1 MMMSSA
7 SGRLSSGGYSA
18 HLVQRM
24 AQRNLNCKDVD
35 YIMRYGCSYH
45 RAGAI
50 ITVLRGKD
58 IPITDRADA
67 ACTRLEGSVVV
78 ADPSSGCLITV
89 YRNRQAGVSHVRRK
103 PRHSC

>member
-1 MMMSSA
+1 MTSSPA
-7 SGRLSSGGYSA
+7 SRRLGSSGYSA
-18 HLVQRM
+18 HLVRRM
-24 AQRNLNCKDVD
+24 AQRNLSCKDVD

-58 IPITDRADA
+58 IPTTDRADA
-67 ACTRLEGSVVV
+67 ARARLEGSVVV
-78 ADPSSGCLITV
+78 ADPHSGCLITV
-89 YRNRQAGVSHVRRK
+89 YRNRQAAAAHVRRK